1 MSRGLGDVYKRQHC
15 GSELSRNGF
24 DIAFETF
31 LGFTGEKVPDI
42 DLNFS
47 GEYQAKAHLFC
58 QETFGIDNA
67 FRAGTVST
75 VQIKTAYAYARDYY
89 QSKGIF
95 KRQTELE
102 RLAKMLSESKRTTGQ
117 HPGGIIV
124 VPDDIEYTDIIPVQY
139 PPVSDIESDDLNWR
153 TSHYDYHKFEDN
165 LLKLDILG
173 HDDPTMIC
181 LLYTSDAAD
190 E

>member
-1 MSRGLGDVYKRQHC
+1 M
-15 GSELSRNGF
+15 
-24 DIAFETF
+24 
-31 LGFTGEKVPDI
+31 GFTGEKVPDI

-102 RLAKMLSESKRTTGQ
+102 RLAKMLSESEKNYWTTPRWYNCGTRR
-117 HPGGIIV
+117 
-124 VPDDIEYTDIIPVQY
+124 Y
-139 PPVSDIESDDLNWR
+139 
-153 TSHYDYHKFEDN
+153 
-165 LLKLDILG
+165 
-173 HDDPTMIC
+173 
-181 LLYTSDAAD
+181 
-190 E
+190 